1 VGWGCG
7 IPGPQVRGTGGTQL
21 VDAVHCVRAR
31 SAGIAGG
38 YALLPA
44 PLEGEKGEVAELDDP
59 GYGVSGYDELMID

>member
-1 VGWGCG
+1 
-7 IPGPQVRGTGGTQL
+7 